1 METFLKSIGENKK
14 GYVRGLLGLMGLF
27 VLMLLATTLYA
38 ASGPT
43 GSGDEYRTFMGIG
56 SRNVIWFV
64 AEVHL
69 MFGAFVLGVPIF
81 AVTLEAIG
89 AKTKDPRYDKLSHE
103 FVKLLGGAFST
114 TAALGG
120 LLAFSLFGL
129 YPRFMGYMFDV
140 FHDVFYVY
148 ALIFFGE
155 SFTFYLYYYLWD
167 KMQNRK
173 WTHVWLGVLLNVWGT
188 ILMMVANSWAGFM
201 MSPVHIDPNTGN
213 FIGTAMQ
220 AVGTPLWHPINVH
233 RILGNVAFGG
243 FVGGAYAAVRYL
255 GAQTQAEKAHYDWM
269 GFISNMIAIAGLLPL
284 PFAGYWMGREVY
296 SVSAVMGNNMMGGA
310 FSWTFILQAVLVGT
324 LFIFSNYYLWIGME
338 RIPGSERYSKYIKFI
353 EGILILC
360 FAIWLT
366 PHNLP
371 LNAEEQI
378 ALGGQYHPTFKFLG
392 LMAAKNAVINLII
405 LSTFASFLLYRRANK
420 KDGIPFSE
428 QGLRAK
434 ITLCGVGALC
444 LAVMGWYGNFMWT
457 ADPAL
462 YDLPADRA
470 KYFKLPAMLMFIQMG
485 MVFVAIGLTFMNK
498 GKIGQALYL
507 GVGITSITFVL
518 GVYGFIVMAVANPLL
533 RNIAF
538 TQWSM
543 MMTCLLL
550 VSTID
555 AYLFH
560 GAEEYGQIVWGKM
573 PVRSQYVL
581 ILLCI
586 AIVLNI
592 GLMGFIRSGLREDW
606 HIYGVLRDTSQW
618 AFTPTNATMAKMV
631 SACLLVFLGI
641 VSFLF
646 WLTSVDNKGG
656 GHGGEGAHEPAVEPM
671 SVAPNPALSMG
682 MQHRAITGGAS
693 GVSAGGLT
701 GGNFSPGT
709 LNISKDEK
717 EI

>member
-1 METFLKSIGENKK
+1 METLLRSINQNNKEWAK
-14 GYVRGLLGLMGLF
+14 GLLGLMGLF
-27 VLMLLATTLYA
+27 GLLFLATTLYA
-38 ASGPT
+38 ASGPP
-43 GSGDEYRTFMGIG
+43 GSGDEYRTFLGLN

-89 AKTKDPRYDKLSHE
+89 AKSKDQRYDRLANE
-103 FVKLLGGAFST
+103 FVKLLGGAFSA

-140 FHDVFYVY
+140 FHDVFYIY

-173 WTHVWLGVLLNVWGT
+173 WTHIWLGILLNVWGT
-188 ILMMVANSWAGFM
+188 ILMMVANTWAGFM
-201 MSPVHIDPNTGN
+201 MSPVQIDPNTGN
-213 FIGTAMQ
+213 FIGTTMQ
-220 AVGTPLWHPINVH
+220 AVTTPLWHPINVH
-233 RILGNVAFGG
+233 RILGNIAFGG

-255 GAQTQAEKAHYDWM
+255 GAQTHEEKAHYDWM
-269 GFISNMIAIAGLLPL
+269 GFVSNMIAVGGLLPL

-310 FSWTFILQAVLVGT
+310 FSWTFILQAILVGT
-324 LFIFSNYYLWIGME
+324 LFIMSNYYLWIGME

-353 EGILILC
+353 EGIILVC

-378 ALGGQYHPTFKFLG
+378 QLGGQYHPTFKFLG
-392 LMAAKNAVINLII
+392 LMAAKNAVINFII

-420 KDGIPFSE
+420 HDGIPVSE
-428 QGLRAK
+428 QGTRPK
-434 ITLCGVGALC
+434 VVLCGVGALC
-444 LAVMGWYGNFMWT
+444 LLVMGYYGGFMFT
-457 ADPAL
+457 ADPAI

-470 KYFKLPAMLMFIQMG
+470 KYFKLPAILMFIQMA
-485 MVFVAIGLTFMNK
+485 MAVVAIGLTLKNK

-507 GVGITSITFVL
+507 GVGVFSITFVL

-555 AYLFH
+555 VYLYK
-560 GAEEYGQIVWGKM
+560 GAKEYGPIVWGKM
-573 PVRSQYVL
+573 PVRAQYVL
-581 ILLCI
+581 ILLCL

-618 AFTPTNATMAKMV
+618 SFTPTNATMAKMV

-646 WLTSVDNKGG
+646 WLTSLDKKGDKGKGG
-656 GHGGEGAHEPAVEPM
+656 GAVYGVTEKKEVGVM
-671 SVAPNPALSMG
+671 APSPALSMG
-682 MQHRAITGGAS
+682 MQQRSISGGGGAAL
-693 GVSAGGLT
+693 AGGHLNP
-701 GGNFSPGT
+701 GG
-709 LNISKDEK
+709 LNISKNEG